1 MEPRKPI
8 KVDDTKLIALWS
20 SRLPDK
26 VLAAKMGHGRAVLH
40 RRARALGLPY
50 RRSIWAKELDNE

>member
-1 MEPRKPI
+1 MKKPI
-8 KVDDTKLIALWS
+8 RVDDEKLKLLWP

-26 VLAAKMGHGRAVLH
+26 VLAAKMGHDRGTLH

-50 RRSIWAKELDNE
+50 RRNIWAMEADNV